1 VCMCERGA
9 ALLECVRFECK
20 HVSIVLSP
28 PAAATLPRYVCVH
41 VCVLR
46 GWCVLVCALCIYVK
60 VQTVSVLVVFMY
72 VSHSSLENS
81 VKSPITDDM
90 CACECE

>member
-1 VCMCERGA
+1 
-9 ALLECVRFECK
+9 VRTC
-20 HVSIVLSP
+20 VSIVSP

-46 GWCVLVCALCIYVK
+46 GLCVL
-60 VQTVSVLVVFMY
+60 VFMY
-72 VSHSSLENS
+72 VSHSSLETP

-90 CACECE
+90 CGCECE